1 MITIAVEIFG
11 QDCFRRMMRDSML
24 IVLFLSLSDA
34 VSGVTDPRVAI
45 TDRSAAEY
53 NATIESHTR
62 DAVELM
68 RRYAARTGLI
78 GDNPQKRY
86 LWTDAFAVCN
96 YLGLARTTGEPGYHD
111 LALELIDRVHQVL
124 GRHRQDDP
132 RQGWISGLDEAQGEK
147 HPTIGGLRIGKEM
160 PERGPGEIFDQ
171 ELEWDRDGQYFHYLM
186 RWAYALDQAARTTR
200 DPRYNR
206 WARELAETAVN
217 AFSYSPQADAD
228 RQRMYWK
235 MSIDLSRPQV
245 LSMGRHDP
253 LEGYIG
259 NLQLMLTAA
268 ELQIQNEGPDLVKV
282 TRQLELMLQQ
292 DKLYTQDALGIGGML
307 VDAYQVMQLLPAAAP
322 DLRHK
327 LLLLLDRLLTDAI
340 AGLQDFLQTGE
351 LRKPA
356 QQRYGFRELGLSIG
370 LHAVERMQLGFK
382 LEPTLTVVDG
392 IDLSRLRWQLAVLG
406 DFAPVAARI
415 ETFWLQAIHSG
426 ELRSKHQDITEV
438 MLATSL
444 APAGYLDRVPLE

>member
-1 MITIAVEIFG
+1 
-11 QDCFRRMMRDSML
+11 MRDSML
-24 IVLFLSLSDA
+24 IVLLLSLSDA
-34 VSGVTDPRVAI
+34 VSGTTDPRVPI
-45 TDRSAAEY
+45 TDRSTKEY
-53 NATIESHTR
+53 NVTIESHTR
-62 DAVELM
+62 DAAELM
-68 RRYAARTGLI
+68 QRYAARTGLI

-96 YLGLARTTGEPGYHD
+96 YLGLARTTGEPGYQH

-132 RQGWISGLDEAQGEK
+132 RVGWISGLDEAQGEK

-160 PERGPGEIFDQ
+160 PERGPGEIYNQ

-186 RWAYALDQAARTTR
+186 RWAYALDKAARTTR

-206 WARELAETAVN
+206 WARELAETSVN
-217 AFSYSPQADAD
+217 AFSYSSQADAGQ
-228 RQRMYWK
+228 QRMYWK

-245 LSMGRHDP
+245 QSMGRHDP

-259 NLQLMLTAA
+259 SLQLMFTAA
-268 ELQIQNEGPDLVKV
+268 ELRVQDAGPDLVKAI
-282 TRQLELMLQQ
+282 RQLESMLQQ
-292 DKLYTQDALGIGGML
+292 DDLYTQDALGIGGML

-327 LLLLLDRLLTDAI
+327 LQLLLDRLLTDAI
-340 AGLQDFLQTGE
+340 AGLQDFLLTGE
-351 LRKPA
+351 LHKPA

-370 LHAVERMQLGFK
+370 LHAVQRMQRRLEQ
-382 LEPTLTVVDG
+382 EPTLAAADG
-392 IDLSRLRWQLAVLG
+392 IDLSRLRRQLAAL
-406 DFAPVAARI
+406 DNFAPVAARI
-415 ETFWLQAIHSG
+415 ETFWLQAIHNG

-444 APAGYLDRVPLE
+444 APEGYLERVPLE